1 MKTTYALLGHPLGH
15 SFSRAFFT
23 EKFAREGID
32 AEYINCDLESIDGL
46 QELLVSHPNLRG
58 FNVTIPYKQDV
69 IPYLDCLSPEARE
82 IGAVNVVRIGQLN
95 DSEERPLLFGFNS
108 DIIGF
113 MDSIRPLLKPHHK
126 RALVLG
132 TGGASK
138 AICKGLNK
146 LGIGWCYVTR
156 STNTSDFKGLALN
169 YKDLTPGLMRIFTV
183 IINCT
188 PLGMHPKV
196 DACPD
201 LPYEALTPQHLLYDL
216 VYNPEETL
224 FMRKGREQGAVV
236 KNGLEM
242 LHLQAL
248 ASWDFWNRPL
258 VTIGIPAY
266 KAKHLEESIA
276 SALAQTYSN
285 IEVVVVN
292 DCSPQPVDE
301 VVAKFS
307 DPRLHYFVNPKN
319 IGAEDPAEN
328 WNECL
333 RHANG
338 EYFCLLC
345 DDDTYAPTFVERMM
359 ELVQKYPHC
368 NVFRSGVRII
378 NGEGQETDFYPSSPE
393 FETLEEYLWHIYRS
407 LRRQTISEFML
418 RQSALD
424 TIQGY
429 VRLPY
434 AWGADNLTIYH
445 LAKEGGIASSSERLT
460 TYRDTGENLSSDQR
474 KMDVKLLA
482 FKEYISKT
490 RHFIEESNFP
500 KKDLI
505 LKALTPYYTRAV
517 QAHIMEADF
526 SALRNIT
533 LHPSRYGA
541 TAGTLVKALAK
552 RLIRKR

>member
-1 MKTTYALLGHPLGH
+1 MAAHSTYGLVGHPLGH

-32 AEYINCDLESIDGL
+32 AEYMNFDLESID
-46 QELLVSHPNLRG
+46 ELPAMLAAHPTLRG
-58 FNVTIPYKQDV
+58 LNVTIPYKEQV
-69 IPYLDCLSPEARE
+69 MQYLDELSPEART
-82 IGAVNVVRIGQLN
+82 IGAVNTIRIEKSSDRQVLK
-95 DSEERPLLFGFNS
+95 GFNS

-113 MDSIRPLLKPHHK
+113 TRSIKPLLKPHHQ

-138 AICKGLNK
+138 AIRVGLEQ
-146 LGIGWCYVTR
+146 LGLEWRYVSR
-156 STNTSDFKGLALN
+156 SPSPTSLTYA
-169 YKDLTPGLMRIFTV
+169 DLTPEVMQDYTV
-183 IINCT
+183 IVNCT
-188 PLGMHPKV
+188 PLGMYPKV
-196 DACPD
+196 DTCPD
-201 LPYEALTPQHLLYDL
+201 IPYELLTDKHLLFDL

-224 FMRKGREQGAVV
+224 FMRKGREQGATT

-248 ASWDFWNRPL
+248 ASWDFWNNPL

-266 KAKHLEESIA
+266 KAKHLGESIA

-292 DCSPQPVDE
+292 DCSPEPVDE

-307 DPRLHYFVNPKN
+307 DPRLHYFANEKN
-319 IGAEDPAEN
+319 LGAEDPAAN

-333 RHANG
+333 RHAKG
-338 EYFCLLC
+338 EFFCLLC

-359 ELVQKYPHC
+359 ELARKYTSC
-368 NVFRSGVRII
+368 NVFRSGVRMI
-378 NGEGQETDFYPSSPE
+378 NRKGEETDFYPSSPE

-418 RQSALD
+418 RRSALD
-424 TIQGY
+424 AMQGY
-429 VRLPY
+429 IRLPY

-474 KMDVKLLA
+474 KMDVKLMA